1 MEKFLIIDE
10 NGIIH
15 SGNEEE
21 MSIAFASM
29 IGNIDYFNTR
39 KAFKEAVKSYQTDW
53 SGDLQLVKVI
63 DSCK

>member
-1 MEKFLIIDE
+1 MDEFLIIDE

-15 SGNEEE
+15 SGNEEK

-39 KAFKEAVKSYQTDW
+39 KDFKEAAKCYQTDW